1 METGLMVFALT
12 RTDKMDLDV
21 FLGICEKAIVGRILS
36 ELVGV
41 TLDET
46 DIDKS

>member
-1 METGLMVFALT
+1 MVFALT
-12 RTDKMDLDV
+12 RTDKMELDV
-21 FLGICEKAIVGRILS
+21 FLCICEKAIVSRIFS

-46 DIDKS
+46 DTQQIVT